1 MEVKLDRERDGRD
14 MVTIAV
20 PKLKNKKR
28 KIVKIINLTIK
39 GLFSLS

>member
-1 MEVKLDRERDGRD
+1 MEVKLDRERDREN

-28 KIVKIINLTIK
+28 KIVKIAYLTII
-39 GLFSLS
+39 